1 MKTNIVWSIVWG
13 IVIVAMLLVFALPS
27 WANAQDGA
35 RDKTPDPLQ
44 PYKDWLFGVLSQG
57 VRVTGG
63 SECRDV
69 DGAQACSFDF
79 TLSWAESE

>member
-1 MKTNIVWSIVWG
+1 MKTNIVWSIVWVV
-13 IVIVAMLLVFALPS
+13 VIVAMLLVFNLPT
-27 WANAQDGA
+27 WADAQDGA
-35 RDKTPDPLQ
+35 RDTQADELA

-57 VRVTGG
+57 LRVTGG